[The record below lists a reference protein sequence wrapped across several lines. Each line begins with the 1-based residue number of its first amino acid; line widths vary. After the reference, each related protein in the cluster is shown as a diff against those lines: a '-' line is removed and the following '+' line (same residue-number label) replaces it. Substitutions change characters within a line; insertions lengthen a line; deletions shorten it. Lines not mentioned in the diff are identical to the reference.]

1 MTAKTYLQQIYRLKM
16 KIEQRT
22 QQLEEL
28 KASASGYKAIDYS
41 ADKVQ
46 VSPSD
51 RMADVV
57 GRFADL
63 EETIN
68 HLISEYLYKKDFIIM
83 QIQLLDDT
91 RYVDLLYRR
100 YVLFKPFR
108 IIAKELTYD
117 YKYCCRLHGKA
128 LQAFE
133 KAYLNNKTNKHDT

>member
-1 MTAKTYLQQIYRLKM
+1 MTAKAYLQQIYRLKI
-16 KIEQRT
+16 KIEQKA

-28 KASASGYKAIDYS
+28 KASASGFKAIDYS

-46 VSPSD
+46 TSPSD

-68 HLISEYLYKKDFIIM
+68 HLIGEYLYKKDFIIM
-83 QIQLLDDT
+83 QIQLLEDT

-100 YVLFKPFR
+100 YVLFMPFR
-108 IIAKELTYD
+108 TIAKELNYD

-128 LQAFE
+128 LRAFE
-133 KAYLNNKTNKHDT
+133 KTYLNK